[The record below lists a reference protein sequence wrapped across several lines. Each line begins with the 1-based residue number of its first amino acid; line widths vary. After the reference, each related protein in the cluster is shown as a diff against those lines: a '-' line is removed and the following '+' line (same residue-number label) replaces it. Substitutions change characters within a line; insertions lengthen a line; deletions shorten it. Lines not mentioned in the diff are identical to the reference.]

1 MAQNAFLNVTKSLTG
16 RTWLDRLD
24 AARQRE
30 AMTIAQVYGLRDSL
44 SRVLAGRGVMATEVE
59 QFLEPT
65 LRNLMPDPATLR
77 DMDKA
82 VARLAQAIEAREH
95 VAIFGDYDVDGAT
108 SAALLSLYLNA
119 FGVKTRIHI
128 PDRITEGYGPN
139 SEAIRM
145 LAGEGATLLVT
156 VDCGI
161 SSFEPLAEARK
172 AGMDA
177 IVLDHHLAGETLPDA
192 VAIVNPNRQDDVSG
206 LGKLAACGVVFMTLV
221 ALNRALRETGVLA
234 RHTPPDLMA
243 MLDIVALGTVADVV
257 PLQGLNRAFVRQ
269 GLRIMHQRGRV
280 GLTALMDAAGL
291 KEPPEAYHLGFLLGP
306 RINAGG
312 RIGDAALGARLLTSD
327 DADEAARIAAELDR
341 LNRER
346 QTIELFAVQQAED
359 MVRAEETV
367 HGERPVVV
375 AGSANWHP
383 GVVGLVASRLKE
395 KFRRPAVA
403 IAWDAEKGVG
413 TASARSITG
422 VDLGRAVKAAADAGV
437 IVKGGGHA
445 MAAGLTL
452 TEAALPALRDFL
464 DQQLGEQTE
473 EARAVDHL
481 MVDAALTASSLTG
494 DLVKDLA
501 LAGPFGQ
508 AHPEPM
514 FVLPSHQLVDVQPV
528 GSSHLRLRFRSADGT
543 TGQGIAFRAQ
553 GQPLGDA
560 LLARRGQT
568 VHLAGSIHLDRWGG
582 RERIDL
588 RITDIADP
596 R

>member
-1 MAQNAFLNVTKSLTG
+1 MAPTFLNVTNSLTG

-24 AARQRE
+24 AAQQRE

-44 SRVLAGRGVMATEVE
+44 SRVLAGRGVMATGVE

-65 LRNLMPDPATLR
+65 LRNLMPDPLTLR

-82 VARLAQAIEAREH
+82 VARLATTIEKREH

-108 SAALLSLYLNA
+108 SAALLSLYLSA

-145 LAGEGATLLVT
+145 LAEEGATLLVT

-161 SSFEPLAEARK
+161 SSFGPLAEARK
-172 AGMDA
+172 SGLDT
-177 IVLDHHLAGETLPDA
+177 IVLDHHLASDTLPA
-192 VAIVNPNRQDDVSG
+192 ATAIVNPNRQDDVSG

-221 ALNRALRETGVLA
+221 ALNRHLRETGVLA
-234 RHTPPDLMA
+234 RHNPPDLMG

-269 GLRIMHQRGRV
+269 GLKVMRQRGRV
-280 GLTALMDAAGL
+280 GLMALMDAAGL

-312 RIGDAALGARLLTSD
+312 RIGNAALGSRLLTTD
-327 DADEAARIAAELDR
+327 DPVEAGQIAAELDR

-359 MVRAEETV
+359 SVRAEEAM

-375 AGSANWHP
+375 TGSVDWHP
-383 GVVGLVASRLKE
+383 GVVGLVASRLKD

-403 IAWDAEKGVG
+403 ISWDMEKGLG

-422 VDLGRAVKAAADAGV
+422 VDLGQAVKAAVEAG
-437 IVKGGGHA
+437 IIIKGGGHA
-445 MAAGLTL
+445 MAAGLTM
-452 TEAALPALRDFL
+452 TKASLPALRDFL
-464 DQQLGEQTE
+464 DQHLGQQTQI
-473 EARAVDHL
+473 ARAVDHL
-481 MVDAALTASSLTG
+481 SIDAALTASSLTPE
-494 DLVKDLA
+494 LVQDMEH
-501 LAGPFGQ
+501 AGPFGQ
-508 AHPEPM
+508 AHPEPL
-514 FVLPSHQLVDVQPV
+514 FALPSHTLVDVLPV
-528 GSSHLRLRFRSADGT
+528 GVAHLRLRFRSADGAS
-543 TGQGIAFRAQ
+543 GQGIAFRSQ

-560 LLARRGQT
+560 LLAKRGKT
-568 VHLAGSIHLDRWGG
+568 VHLAGSLHLDRWGG
-582 RERIDL
+582 RERVDL
-588 RITDIADP
+588 RVVDVADV